1 MTFLSLAQIKLCS
14 ATDQTD
20 ISSMATGNIQPVS
33 SYSESISD
41 RLRRWQ
47 TSAPKWETAEYCQER
62 TLRFL
67 HRVASL
73 ARRESMP
80 LIVAVLGGTG
90 TGKST
95 LLNILVGE
103 TVVEEGKTRP
113 TTNTPVLVCHTTAK
127 TEEWGVDLHGVR
139 IEKRELASLENLVI
153 LDCPDPD
160 TTEDTQQRES
170 NLSRLRKV
178 LPLCDILLVTA
189 TQQKYKSRRVLDELA
204 DAAPGARLVFVQ
216 THADKDADIREDW
229 TKLLSKDYEQGRIFF
244 VDSLEVLK
252 AQREGTPAPP
262 EFAELKRLLTE
273 ELNDESA
280 VYIRQ
285 ANYVG
290 LALETVADCREE
302 IVRHWTP
309 VRKLRERI
317 TEERRRFGVRVAEKM
332 REELIR
338 DRRLWESRLVGRVA
352 SQWGFSPFAMVLRA
366 YQGAGMLVSGALL
379 SRVRSVPQLAIW
391 GVFEGMRSLRNWA
404 DAKKVKAGLGAELV
418 SHWEESRLRE
428 SALILAGFA
437 SDAKLPTIS
446 TEPEHVLAEARKTG
460 ENFLADIARELETSC
475 DRLVAKNNRWWLRWT
490 YETLFGGMLLFL
502 LLRPAKNFFY
512 DTLFDKEA
520 QLYGADFYLITL
532 FWLFAW
538 GAILLGCFT
547 LMLRSG
553 LDREIGE
560 SSARWERLPS
570 LEGLFADLEAAT
582 VGAMTF
588 RDDLDA
594 IQERLDRVVRQA
606 EKLDR
611 RLGRKKV

>member
-1 MTFLSLAQIKLCS
+1 
-14 ATDQTD
+14 
-20 ISSMATGNIQPVS
+20 MATGNIQPVS

-47 TSAPKWETAEYCQER
+47 ASAPKWETAEYCQER
-62 TLRFL
+62 TQRFL
-67 HRVASL
+67 HRAVSL

-80 LIVAVLGGTG
+80 LIVAMLGGTG

-95 LLNILVGE
+95 LLNALVGE

-113 TTNTPVLVCHTTAK
+113 TTNAPVLVCHTATN
-127 TEEWGVDLHGVR
+127 TEEWGVDLHGIR

-160 TTEDTQQRES
+160 TTEDSQQRES
-170 NLSRLRKV
+170 NLARLRKV

-216 THADKDADIREDW
+216 THADKDVDIREDW
-229 TKLLSKDYEQGRIFF
+229 TKLLSTNYEPGHVFF
-244 VDSLEVLK
+244 VDSTATSE
-252 AQREGTPAPP
+252 ET
-262 EFAELKRLLTE
+262 EFTELRRLLTV

-352 SQWGFSPFAMVLRA
+352 SQWGYSPFSMVLRM
-366 YQGAGMLVSGALL
+366 YQGAGMIVSGALL
-379 SRVRSVPQLAIW
+379 TRVRSVPQLAIW
-391 GVFEGMRSLRNWA
+391 GAFEGMRSLRNWA
-404 DAKKVKAGLGAELV
+404 DAKKAKAGLGAELV

-437 SDAKLPTIS
+437 SDAKLPTTP
-446 TEPEHVLAEARKTG
+446 TEPEHVLTEARKTG
-460 ENFLADIARELETSC
+460 EDFLVEIARELETSC

-490 YETLFGGMLLFL
+490 YEALFGGMLLFL
-502 LLRPAKNFFY
+502 LFRPAKNFFY
-512 DTLFDKEA
+512 DTLFDKNK
-520 QLYGADFYLITL
+520 LLGMDFYLITL
-532 FWLFAW
+532 FWLLVW

-560 SSARWERLPS
+560 SSTRWERLPS

-582 VGAMTF
+582 VSAMTF

-594 IQERLDRVVRQA
+594 IQERLDRIVQQA

-611 RLGRKKV
+611 RLGRKKA